1 MDDEIKPEKYRKLS
15 VAALVTGILSITFG
29 VLYNFLWMPIA
40 NLLNSSFDVSVI
52 PFIVLPGVGVA
63 FGLAITA
70 VVTGSIDLNRIKK
83 GIYNRKGKG
92 FDITGIVLGG
102 LFILFVLWF
111 ALGEILVPH

>member
-1 MDDEIKPEKYRKLS
+1 MNDGINLKKYRKLS

-63 FGLAITA
+63 IGLAITA
-70 VVTGSIDLNRIKK
+70 VVTGIIDLNRIKK
-83 GIYNRKGKG
+83 SIYNRKGKG